1 MVMNVSNVNSGTT
14 APGSGAPDTNT
25 RAASG
30 LPSRQGIATVG
41 QAADQGSAQTP
52 DVASRP
58 MLNAAVMQLN
68 DYVQSV
74 QRALEFSVDEQT
86 GATVITVLDAETHEV
101 IRQIPP
107 QEVLAV
113 ARELSTR
120 DTGAGGAGLLVREK
134 V

>member
-1 MVMNVSNVNSGTT
+1 
-14 APGSGAPDTNT
+14 
-25 RAASG
+25 
-30 LPSRQGIATVG
+30 
-41 QAADQGSAQTP
+41 
-52 DVASRP
+52 
-58 MLNAAVMQLN
+58 MQLN

-120 DTGAGGAGLLVREK
+120 DTGVGGAGLLVREK